1 MARQKAE
8 RLPQQAAD
16 ARERNLPD
24 LPFLLLTILLTAIGV
39 VMMYS
44 ASYPRAF
51 VEENGNGMYFF
62 IRQLIFA
69 VVGVGAM
76 IVVSYL
82 NYQYWRRMSVWVLAG
97 AVLLLVI
104 VLFMKPVN
112 GARRWIPIFGVTVQ
126 PSEIAKL
133 GVVLTFSAMLAYK
146 RERLRSFRT
155 GLLPFILI
163 VIVVV
168 GLLALEPH
176 LSAIIII
183 GLTAFILMYLGEVPG
198 KWLLLLAGAALVFV
212 AVYLALRG
220 YANDR
225 ITAWLDPY
233 ADPQN
238 KGYQILQSL
247 YAIGSGG
254 LFGLGFGK
262 SRQKY
267 LYLPE
272 EHNDYVFAIV
282 CEELGFVGAALIVLL
297 FALLVIRGY
306 WIAMHAPDRFG
317 KLVAAGQTTLL
328 ALQVLLNIGVVTNV
342 LPATGNSLPFFSYGG
357 TALMLQL
364 AEMGIMLNISKNG
377 VNNLL

>member
-317 KLVAAGQTTLL
+317 KLVAAGLTTLL

-342 LPATGNSLPFFSYGG
+342 LPATGISLPFFSYGG